1 MEGIALIASFALTLM
16 ILSYLLGDNPLYRLA
31 VYTLIGLTAGF
42 ITIVTVES
50 VLIPWFESTV
60 LTGQPINIGI
70 GLIPVLFGVLLLFK
84 TSPRLGQAGNLALA
98 FLVGVGAAVALVG
111 IVTGTLIPLTLT
123 IGDAFTGN
131 LLNTLIVFIG
141 VITSLIYFQYALVRK
156 TPQGTVERTPLMKTL
171 GGIGFGFIIT
181 TLGALYAAAILTSL
195 TILIERIGF
204 WLTQLT
210 GG

>member
-42 ITIVTVES
+42 IAIVTVES
-50 VLIPWFESTV
+50 VLLPWFQSTV
-60 LTGQPINIGI
+60 LTGEPLNIGI
-70 GLIPVLFGVLLLFK
+70 GLIPVIFGVLLLFK

-98 FLVGVGAAVALVG
+98 FLIGVGAAVALVG
-111 IVTGTLIPLTLT
+111 IITGTLIPLTLT
-123 IGDAFTGN
+123 IGDAGTDN
-131 LLNTLIVFIG
+131 LLNTLIIFVG

-156 TPQGTVERTPLMKTL
+156 TPQGTIERTPLMRTL

-195 TILIERIGF
+195 TILIERVGF
-204 WLTQLT
+204 WLAQFT